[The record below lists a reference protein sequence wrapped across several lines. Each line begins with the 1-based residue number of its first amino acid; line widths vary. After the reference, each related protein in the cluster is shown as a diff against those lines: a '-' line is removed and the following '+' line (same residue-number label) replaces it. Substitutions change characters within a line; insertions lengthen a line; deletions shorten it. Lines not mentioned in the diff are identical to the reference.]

1 MNKIKINM
9 INKNNLLLWLVQ
21 LSGLRACCEPKDHL
35 FNSQAGHMPGLW
47 ARSPVESAHK
57 ATTY

>member
-47 ARSPVESAHK
+47 ARSPVGAK
-57 ATTY
+57 